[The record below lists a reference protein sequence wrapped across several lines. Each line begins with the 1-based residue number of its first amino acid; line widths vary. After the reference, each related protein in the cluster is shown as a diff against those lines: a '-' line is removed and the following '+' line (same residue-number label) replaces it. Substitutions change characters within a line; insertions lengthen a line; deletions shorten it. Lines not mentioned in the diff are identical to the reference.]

1 MRFDMVMEAQKAG
14 AIVHPKFVSAQH
26 SRILL
31 SKPVISSEHLN

>member
-1 MRFDMVMEAQKAG
+1 MVMEAQKAG